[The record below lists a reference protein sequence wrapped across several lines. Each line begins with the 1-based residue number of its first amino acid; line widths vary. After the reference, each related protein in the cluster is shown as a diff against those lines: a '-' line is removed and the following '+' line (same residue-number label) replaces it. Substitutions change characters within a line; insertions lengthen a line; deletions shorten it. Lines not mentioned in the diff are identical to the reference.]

1 MKYKI
6 SHVLLFTLFA
16 ISSIAAVSCSC
27 FMPSLNLPSDVH
39 LSCSPDVQITEQRL
53 RCVKLAGGDTQCTLD
68 GKIEN
73 KGNGTAKNVRV
84 NVDWTSQSD
93 AVGWNPSPL
102 GDLQP
107 SGKADFE
114 AIFNGYYTPDRYDI
128 YVNCDSYE

>member
-1 MKYKI
+1 MKYKK
-6 SHVLLFTLFA
+6 SNVLLFTLLA
-16 ISSIAAVSCSC
+16 ISSMAAIGCSC
-27 FMPSLNLPSDVH
+27 LMPSTNLPWDEH
-39 LSCSPDVQITEQRL
+39 LSCSPDVQITKQSL
-53 RCVKLAGGDTQCTLD
+53 RCVKLTGGDTQCTLT
-68 GKIEN
+68 GTIEN

-93 AVGWNPSPL
+93 AVGWNPSSL

-128 YVNCDSYE
+128 YVNCDSYK